1 MPRELH
7 WGRAAVV
14 VALLGV
20 LMVGG
25 YLATSPNATADVA
38 IGMALAVVAVEVVG
52 GLLFAI
58 SRRHDRV
65 APR

>member
-1 MPRELH
+1 MPKELH
-7 WGRAAVV
+7 WRRAAAA
-14 VALLGV
+14 VALLGI

-25 YLATSPNATADVA
+25 YLATSPHATAEIA